1 MKPHLKQWRQRM
13 LFGIFV
19 WGLLFLAIFIYFT
32 NSNPAAPVPSS
43 FSFLESRGLLP
54 VQGKQRAI
62 MGALQEPSLPRSL
75 EASKVLLSSHPVSP
89 FHSGPGDPQKW
100 DQTQDGFDDGE
111 EFFSSQVGRKSQS
124 AFYPED
130 DGYFFAV
137 GQPEWHHHRQGTLGL
152 PSPGEPSLRAGP
164 AQHKREKLHRARRSR
179 VPEDAFD
186 GDMLSASMSRAF
198 LYRLWKGTVSSK
210 MLNPRLQKAMRYYMS
225 FNKHGVRFRGRRKA
239 RRTRPELLCELRK
252 RVHVRTLDGKEPP
265 FSALGWRPLVPGV
278 PLSQLHPHGL
288 RSCAVVMS
296 AGAILNS
303 SLGEE
308 IDSHDAVLRFNSA
321 PTRGYE
327 KDVGNKTTV
336 RIINSQILAN
346 PSHHFIDS
354 SLYKDVILVAWDPAP
369 YSANLNL
376 WYKKPDYNLFTPYIQ
391 HRRRHPTQPF
401 YILHPK
407 FIWQL
412 WDIIQENTREKIQ
425 PNPPSSGFIGILIMM
440 SMCREV
446 HVYEYIPSVRQ
457 TELCHYHELY
467 YDAACTLG
475 AYHPLLYEKLLVQRL
490 NMGTQADLHHKGKV
504 VLPGFQALRC
514 PPVTLDC
521 LVVPVIG
528 TVTSE
533 QKQRYGS
540 H

>member
-32 NSNPAAPVPSS
+32 NSNPAAPMPSS
-43 FSFLESRGLLP
+43 FSFLERRGLLP
-54 VQGKQRAI
+54 LQGKQRVI

-75 EASKVLLSSHPVSP
+75 DASKVLLDSHPENP
-89 FHSGPGDPQKW
+89 FHPWPGDPQKW
-100 DQTQDGFDDGE
+100 DQAPNGFDNGD
-111 EFFSSQVGRKSQS
+111 EFFTSQVGRKSQS
-124 AFYPED
+124 AFYPEED
-130 DGYFFAV
+130 SYFFVAD
-137 GQPEWHHHRQGTLGL
+137 QPELYHHRQGALEL
-152 PSPGEPSLRAGP
+152 PSPGETSWRSGPVQPKQKLLHPRRGSL
-164 AQHKREKLHRARRSR
+164 
-179 VPEDAFD
+179 PEEAYDS
-186 GDMLSASMSRAF
+186 DMLSASMSRAF
-198 LYRLWKGTVSSK
+198 LYRLWKGAVSSK

-225 FNKHGVRFRGRRKA
+225 FNKHGVRFRRRGRREA
-239 RRTRPELLCELRK
+239 TRTGPELLCEMRR
-252 RVHVRTLDGKEPP
+252 RVRVRTLDGREAP
-265 FSALGWRPLVPGV
+265 FSGLGWRPLVPGV
-278 PLSQLHPHGL
+278 PLSQLHPRGL
-288 RSCAVVMS
+288 SSCAVVMS

-354 SLYKDVILVAWDPAP
+354 ALYKDVILVAWDPAP

-391 HRRRHPTQPF
+391 HRRKYPTQPF

-440 SMCREV
+440 SMCKEV

-490 NMGTQADLHHKGKV
+490 NTGTQADLHHKGKV
-504 VLPGFQALRC
+504 VLPGFQTLRC
-514 PPVTLDC
+514 P
-521 LVVPVIG
+521 
-528 TVTSE
+528 VTSPNNTH
-533 QKQRYGS
+533 S
-540 H
+540 

>member
-13 LFGIFV
+13 LFGIFA
-19 WGLLFLAIFIYFT
+19 WGLLFSVVFIYFT
-32 NSNPAAPVPSS
+32 DSNPAEPVPSS
-43 FSFLESRGLLP
+43 FSFLETQGLLP

-62 MGALQEPSLPRSL
+62 MGALHEPSSPGGADASRVLPG
-75 EASKVLLSSHPVSP
+75 AQVAGA
-89 FHSGPGDPQKW
+89 FHSGPGDPQQW
-100 DQTQDGFDDGE
+100 AQVPARFEDED
-111 EFFSSQVGRKSQS
+111 EFFASQVGRKSQS

-130 DGYFFAV
+130 YDSLFVAARPGW
-137 GQPEWHHHRQGTLGL
+137 PSHTQGTLGL
-152 PSPGEPSLRAGP
+152 PSPGAPGQSP
-164 AQHKREKLHRARRSR
+164 HREKRRHRRQRRSR
-179 VPEDAFD
+179 APLDEGED
-186 GDMLSASMSRAF
+186 GDRLAASMSRAF
-198 LYRLWKGTVSSK
+198 LYRLWKGNVSSK
-210 MLNPRLQKAMRYYMS
+210 MLNPRLQKAMRDYLAA
-225 FNKHGVRFRGRRKA
+225 NKHGVRFRGPRAA
-239 RRTRPELLCELRK
+239 RRSRAQLLCELR
-252 RVHVRTLDGKEPP
+252 RRAQVRTLDGTEAP
-265 FSALGWRPLVPGV
+265 FAALGWRRLVPAV
-278 PLSQLHPHGL
+278 PLSQLHPRGL
-288 RSCAVVMS
+288 RTCAVVMS

-327 KDVGNKTTV
+327 KDVGNRTTM
-336 RIINSQILAN
+336 RIINSQILTN
-346 PSHHFIDS
+346 PNHHFVDS

-391 HRRRHPTQPF
+391 HRQRNPNQPF

-412 WDIIQENTREKIQ
+412 WDIIQENTKEKIQ

-440 SMCREV
+440 SLCREV
-446 HVYEYIPSVRQ
+446 HVYEYIPSIRQ

-490 NMGTQADLHHKGKV
+490 NMGTQGDLHRKGKV
-504 VLPGFQALRC
+504 VLPGFQAVQC
-514 PPVTLDC
+514 PAPNPAD
-521 LVVPVIG
+521 PH
-528 TVTSE
+528 S
-533 QKQRYGS
+533 
-540 H
+540 